1 MKNLKIAQGD
11 LVEVIAMPGS
21 RPWTLCAKIFG
32 HQTLLECI
40 EYYDNPDTIRRP
52 GQACMQGKVAL
63 VTKIIF
69 NKLDQPVMYELNFS
83 NEIYYCKAVLAH
95 KYLRKL

>member
-1 MKNLKIAQGD
+1 
-11 LVEVIAMPGS
+11 
-21 RPWTLCAKIFG
+21 
-32 HQTLLECI
+32 
-40 EYYDNPDTIRRP
+40 
-52 GQACMQGKVAL
+52 MQGKVAL

-83 NEIYYCKAVLAH
+83 NETYYCKAILAH